1 VSWRILSPIIIVAG
15 ALVLIALER
24 RFPYRPGQR
33 LLRAGLWTDLLLYAF
48 AQSYVLGLLID
59 HGARALPRLGW
70 VTAWPPALQL
80 AFFIVLHDL
89 YIYGFHRL
97 QHRVPLLWRIHE
109 AHHSGRDVDWLS
121 GARSHPLEILINQ
134 TIEFVPMS
142 VLGAAPG
149 VIAAKLALDVV
160 WGMYIHSNVD
170 ARRTILSYVLN
181 GPELHRWHHATDVID
196 VNFATKL
203 ALWDWLLGTSYHPAG
218 RKPEGYGLVGAEM
231 FPAGYLGQLTF
242 AFRRRARL

>member
-1 VSWRILSPIIIVAG
+1 VHWQLLSPIVVVAG
-15 ALVLIALER
+15 ALTLVALER

-33 LLRAGLWTDLLLYAF
+33 FFRAGFWDDLLLYAF

-59 HGARALPRLGW
+59 RVGVALPRLGW
-70 VTAWPPALQL
+70 VASWPPALQL
-80 AFFIVLHDL
+80 GFFIVLHDL

-97 QHRVPLLWRIHE
+97 QHRVPWLWRIHE

-121 GARSHPLEILINQ
+121 GARSHALEILINQ
-134 TIEFVPMS
+134 TVEFVPMI
-142 VLGAAPG
+142 VLGAHPG

-170 ARRTILSYVLN
+170 ARRTRLSYVLN
-181 GPELHRWHHATDVID
+181 GPELHRWHHATDVLD

-203 ALWDWLLGTSYHPAG
+203 ACWDWLFGTAYPPAG
-218 RKPEGYGLVGAEM
+218 RKPRSYGLAGVED
-231 FPAGYLGQLTF
+231 FPKGYLRQLAF
-242 AFRRRARL
+242 AFRRRA